1 MDAEASWFRVFEMP
15 RRRSPLAVRTAP
27 FLLALTV
34 LFPQAACNSAA
45 AKPPEGSA
53 DSRHEGGT
61 VGSTPALTA
70 LGVDSG
76 AGLADVVERV
86 LPSVVSVASS
96 RTAKQS
102 SPFHYFFGQPP
113 GEQKQEGLGSGVILS
128 KDGFIVTNNH
138 VVEGADTLKVRTYDD
153 REFEAKVVGTD
164 PKSDLAVLRLQG
176 DVSDLRPALI
186 GDSGGLRLGEVVLAI
201 GNPFGVGQTVTMG
214 IVSAKGRADMGIVD
228 YEDFI
233 QTDAAINPGN
243 SGGALINVRGE
254 VVGINTAILSRSGG
268 NMGIGF
274 AIPTN
279 MAVPIIDALRTEGH
293 VTRGYLGVTIQE
305 LTADLRL
312 AMKLGDA
319 DGVLIS
325 EAQSEGPGAK
335 AGLKSGDVVTA
346 VDGKAVDSTGRF
358 RNLIAASG
366 ANRAVKLTVLRG
378 GKQLTLPVTLGKL
391 PDADEG
397 PKVPGSSQGNLPEV
411 DGLSLK
417 DLDGELRQ
425 RLAVGDE
432 VQGAVI
438 VQVAPGSR
446 AAQAQLRPGDVILSI
461 NQQAVTSAVQA
472 KKLYGTV
479 KGAKLLLVLRQGA
492 RLYVGIK

>member
-1 MDAEASWFRVFEMP
+1 MP
-15 RRRSPLAVRTAP
+15 RRRLSEKGLPPLFTLAFA
-27 FLLALTV
+27 LALPLGT
-34 LFPQAACNSAA
+34 AACNSTSK
-45 AKPPEGSA
+45 KPAEGTADTQHEGSQ
-53 DSRHEGGT
+53 
-61 VGSTPALTA
+61 VGSTAALTA
-70 LGVDSG
+70 LGLESG
-76 AGLADVVERV
+76 AGLADVVEKV

-96 RTAKQS
+96 RTTRQTT
-102 SPFHYFFGQPP
+102 PFHYFFGQPP
-113 GEQKQEGLGSGVILS
+113 SEQKQEGLGSGVILS

-176 DVSDLRPALI
+176 DVSDLTPALI

-243 SGGALINVRGE
+243 SGGALINARGE

-293 VTRGYLGVTIQE
+293 VTRGFLGVSIQE
-305 LTADLRL
+305 LTPDLRA
-312 AMKLGDA
+312 AMQLGAA

-325 EAQSEGPGAK
+325 DAQADGPGAK

-366 ANRAVKLTVLRG
+366 ANRAVRLTVVRG
-378 GKQLTLPVTLGKL
+378 GKTLTVPVTLGKL
-391 PDADEG
+391 PDADDP
-397 PKVPGSSQGNLPEV
+397 PKVSSSDQGNLPEV

-425 RLAVGDE
+425 RLAVGDD

-438 VQVAPGSR
+438 VRVAPGSR
-446 AAQAQLRPGDVILSI
+446 AAQAQLRPGDVLLSI
-461 NQQAVTSAVQA
+461 NHKPVSSALSA
-472 KKLYGTV
+472 KKLYGAA
-479 KGAKLLLVLRQGA
+479 KGAKLLLILRQGA

>member
-1 MDAEASWFRVFEMP
+1 MDGRARWFSVSVMP
-15 RRRSPLAVRTAP
+15 RRRLLSPRPSAFLLVLAVA
-27 FLLALTV
+27 LA
-34 LFPQAACNSAA
+34 QSGCNSAS
-45 AKPPEGSA
+45 AKPPEGTTNSSRESA
-53 DSRHEGGT
+53 A
-61 VGSTPALTA
+61 VGATPALAA
-70 LGVDSG
+70 LGLESG
-76 AGLADVVERV
+76 ASLADVVDKV

-96 RTAKQS
+96 RTTRVS
-102 SPFHYFFGQPP
+102 SPFNYFFGQPP
-113 GEQKQEGLGSGVILS
+113 AEQKQEGLGSGVILS
-128 KDGFIVTNNH
+128 KDGIIVTNNH

-186 GDSGGLRLGEVVLAI
+186 GDSSALRLGEVVLAI

-279 MAVPIIDALRTEGH
+279 MAVPIIDALRTDGR
-293 VTRGYLGVTIQE
+293 VTRGWLGVTIQE
-305 LTADLRL
+305 LTADLRV

-319 DGVLIS
+319 DGVVVS
-325 EAQSEGPGAK
+325 EADPSGPGGK
-335 AGLKSGDVVTA
+335 AGLKGGDVVTA

-366 ANRAVKLTVLRG
+366 ANRAVRLTVLRG
-378 GKQLTLPVTLGKL
+378 GKQLTVPVTLGKM
-391 PDADEG
+391 PDADDA
-397 PKVPGSSQGNLPEV
+397 PKVAGASQGNLPEV
-411 DGLSLK
+411 DGLQLK
-417 DLDGELRQ
+417 DLDPELRR
-425 RLAVGDE
+425 RLSVGDDL
-432 VQGAVI
+432 QGAVI

-446 AAQAQLRPGDVILSI
+446 AAQAQLKPGDIVLSI
-461 NQQAVTSAVQA
+461 NQQPVTSAVSA
-472 KKLYGTV
+472 KKLYGAA
-479 KGAKLLLVLRQGA
+479 KGSKLLLILRQGA
-492 RLYVGIK
+492 KVYVGIK